1 MNETDFVV
9 SNISQNVKALVQ
21 VTYSLAENREREI
34 RGLRKAMA
42 ATGVRKGIIVT
53 MDEEGEAEYD
63 EGLLL
68 IIRGWRFTINPE
80 SYFLS

>member
-1 MNETDFVV
+1 MNETDFVI
-9 SNISQNVKALVQ
+9 SDISQNVKALVQ
-21 VTYSLAENREREI
+21 VTYSLA

-63 EGLLL
+63 EGLVCVV
-68 IIRGWRFTINPE
+68 RGWRFTIKPE
-80 SYFLS
+80 SYFL